1 MGTRKAALR
10 SNWITLRLVFCLFVL
25 FVCFFLK
32 SLLSINYFLHLVP
45 RCNTPAPYYIR
56 IMKYTVSYLLTTKE
70 IKYLYPFF
78 FYLFLFLLGEGVGG
92 GTIQGKSLRSKINS
106 YLPPDEFI
114 RCDKIKKTTSFTAP

>member
-10 SNWITLRLVFCLFVL
+10 SIWITLRLVFCLFVL

-32 SLLSINYFLHLVP
+32 SLLSINYFLHLVL
-45 RCNTPAPYYIR
+45 RCNTPAPYYIK
-56 IMKYTVSYLLTTKE
+56 IMKYTVGYLLTTKE
-70 IKYLYPFF
+70 IKYLYLF
-78 FYLFLFLLGEGVGG
+78 FLFVFVFVRRRGGG